1 MATITIRDA
10 NLADASAIVG
20 LIGEHAAM
28 AGEQSPIT
36 ETYVA
41 TYLSNPT
48 SRILLA
54 EVQNRVVGLLSYSL
68 RPDLYHAGPS
78 CLIEELIV
86 AEAARGQG
94 VGSALVAE
102 LFSRLTALACAEVS
116 AAVMPTNQRAIKFY
130 RTHSLTEEALFLE
143 KHFNRGDS

>member
-10 NLADASAIVG
+10 DLEDASAIVG
-20 LIGEHAAM
+20 LIGEHAAT

-41 TYLSNPT
+41 TYLSGST
-48 SRILLA
+48 SRILVA
-54 EVQNRVVGLLSYSL
+54 EVRDRVVGLLSYSI

-86 AEAARGQG
+86 EEAARGRG
-94 VGSALVAE
+94 VGRGLVAE
-102 LFSRLTALACAEVS
+102 LFSRLTTLACAEVS
-116 AAVMPTNQRAIKFY
+116 VAVMPTNQRAIKFY
-130 RTHSLTEEALFLE
+130 RRHGLADEALFLE
-143 KHFNRGDS
+143 KHFTRENG